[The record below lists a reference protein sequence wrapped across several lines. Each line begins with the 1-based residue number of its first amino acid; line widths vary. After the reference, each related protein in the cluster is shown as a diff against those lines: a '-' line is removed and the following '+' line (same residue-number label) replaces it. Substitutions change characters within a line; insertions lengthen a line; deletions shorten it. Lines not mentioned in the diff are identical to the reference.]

1 MICCGTKDGV
11 VGKFPESYHNIMT
24 ANNVEHLWY
33 EVPGADHDSNAVRS
47 GLYNLLIRW
56 NAE

>member
-1 MICCGTKDGV
+1 MICCGTRDGV

-24 ANNVEHLWY
+24 TNKVEHLWY
-33 EVPGADHDSNAVRS
+33 EVPGADHDSNAIKS

-56 NAE
+56 HNE